1 MRTYDGMTAEER
13 VSVRRHRIMEAG
25 LDLFHAQ
32 GYTRTSIRAVLRR
45 SRLQDRYFAE
55 NFASLDELMAEIL
68 KEMNEEEAARCR
80 SVLDRTGTRRD
91 RARGVLD
98 VLARGVTD
106 DPRKGRVK
114 LIESLAAGP
123 LAAKERRRGMRYMAE
138 LVESLLREDWPD
150 PGIDVTAMSLAVV
163 GGVNQILLNWADGG
177 IQFSREGVVEQALHL
192 FEAVAAFGGAP
203 GDA

>member
-13 VSVRRHRIMEAG
+13 VSARRRRIMEAG

-32 GYTRTSIRAVLRR
+32 GYPRTSIRAVLRR
-45 SRLQDRYFAE
+45 SGLQGRYFAE
-55 NFASLDELMAEIL
+55 NFSSLDELMAEIL
-68 KEMNEEEAARCR
+68 KEVNREEAAKCQEA
-80 SVLDRTGTRRD
+80 LDAAGTRRD
-91 RARGVLD
+91 RARGILD

-123 LAAKERRRGMRYMAE
+123 LAARERRRGMGQMAG
-138 LVESLLREDWPD
+138 LVQSLLREDWPD

-163 GGVNQILLNWADGG
+163 GGVNQILLNWADGSFH
-177 IQFSREGVVEQALHL
+177 FSREGVVDQTLHL
-192 FEAVAAFGGAP
+192 FEAVAEFGGAP
-203 GDA
+203 HRA

>member
-32 GYTRTSIRAVLRR
+32 GYTHTSIRAVLRR

-55 NFASLDELMAEIL
+55 SFSSLDELMAEIL
-68 KEMNEEEAARCR
+68 KEIHEEEAARCR
-80 SVLDRTGTRRD
+80 SVLDMPGTRRD

-106 DPRKGRVK
+106 DPRKGHVK

-123 LAAKERRRGMRYMAE
+123 LAAKERRRGMRHMAE

-150 PGIDVTAMSLAVV
+150 PAIDVTAMSIAVV
-163 GGVNQILLNWADGG
+163 GGVNQILLNWADGS
-177 IQFSREGVVEQALHL
+177 IRFSREGVVEQALHL
-192 FEAVAAFGGAP
+192 FEAVAEFGGAP
-203 GDA
+203 GDT

>member
-13 VSVRRHRIMEAG
+13 VSARRRRIMEAG

-32 GYTRTSIRAVLRR
+32 GYPRTSIRAVLRH

-55 NFASLDELMAEIL
+55 NFSSLDELMAEIL
-68 KEMNEEEAARCR
+68 KEINQEEFARCQD
-80 SVLDRTGTRRD
+80 VLDTAGTRRD
-91 RARGVLD
+91 RARGILD

-106 DPRKGRVK
+106 DPRKGHVK

-123 LAAKERRRGMRYMAE
+123 LAAKERRRGMRHMAD

-150 PGIDVTAMSLAVV
+150 PGINITAMSVAVV
-163 GGVNQILLNWADGG
+163 GGVNQILLNWADGSF
-177 IQFSREGVVEQALHL
+177 QFCREGVVEQALHL
-192 FEAVAAFGGAP
+192 FEAVAEFGGAP
-203 GDA
+203 DGA